1 MPNNVIHIKDD
12 NADAVFFDY
21 YCANK
26 GGVSCGKDKMKKILQ
41 KAMREELTE
50 KQRVCMT
57 RYYLESKT
65 IRVIAT
71 EMSLSPSTVCRHIQ
85 NARKKIRHIADY
97 YI

>member
-1 MPNNVIHIKDD
+1 MSHNVIHIKDD

-21 YCANK
+21 YCTNNSS
-26 GGVSCGKDKMKKILQ
+26 VSCGREKMKKIIQ
-41 KAMREELTE
+41 KAIREELTE

-65 IRVIAT
+65 IRVIAS